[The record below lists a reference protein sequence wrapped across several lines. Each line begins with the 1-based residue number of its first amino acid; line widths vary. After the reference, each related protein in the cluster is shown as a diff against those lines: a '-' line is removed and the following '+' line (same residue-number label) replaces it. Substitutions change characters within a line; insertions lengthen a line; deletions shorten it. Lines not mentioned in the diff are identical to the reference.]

1 MKGFN
6 FKKGVLLAVVFTLCA
21 SLTIFAKG
29 EKELVPYMS
38 AEAVASSVATLPEP
52 PQPGSVEFLLDE
64 YHYFNAKLLRDT
76 PRGKQAIEDAKMDGT
91 VLLQFEKALGYKITE
106 ELMPATYH
114 LLMRAM
120 ECFGTYG
127 CNEAKQYYRR
137 TRPFVYYN
145 ERSLVPKDEKWMKK
159 SYSYPSGH
167 SANFYGLGCILMAL
181 NPDRQNEIYNRAKE
195 GAYSRVIVGAH
206 WFSDT
211 EASKIVAMTVFARLQ
226 SDPEFIADF
235 QAAKEEIERITN
247 KCK

>member
-1 MKGFN
+1 MFDKLEDLLVRYEEIMSELSEPDVANDANRFRKLMKEQSDLTPIVEAYREY
-6 FKKGVLLAVVFTLCA
+6 KK
-21 SLTIFAKG
+21 
-29 EKELVPYMS
+29 
-38 AEAVASSVATLPEP
+38 
-52 PQPGSVEFLLDE
+52 
-64 YHYFNAKLLRDT
+64 N
-76 PRGKQAIEDAKMDGT
+76 KQAIEDAKMDGT
-91 VLLQFEKALGYKITE
+91 VLLQFEEALGYKITE